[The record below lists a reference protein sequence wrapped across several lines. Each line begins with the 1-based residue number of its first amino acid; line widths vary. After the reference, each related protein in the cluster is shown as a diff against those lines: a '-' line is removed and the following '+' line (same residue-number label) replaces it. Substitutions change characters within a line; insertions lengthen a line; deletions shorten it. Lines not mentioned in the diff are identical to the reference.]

1 LKEVAPSS
9 VWEIPDRRFNP
20 DTTGVLFFDF
30 KNFGGKGRVR
40 HSPESLERKKQAV
53 ANAIG
58 IREAAR
64 KRGLPLFIT
73 APDHRADGLDTPARL
88 QDGTRDGP
96 FADPEMFRVSI
107 PDGLRGQWEA
117 QVMEA
122 LAPDPEDTLIL
133 KHRWS
138 AFHGTHLELSLRL
151 LGVDTLAIL
160 GGALEAGIASTA
172 YAARDHDVSMLFI
185 RDAISAGN
193 QAAERLFMESIFPH
207 MGLVRST
214 EWFIKKLEKE

>member
-1 LKEVAPSS
+1 MKEVAPSS
-9 VWEIPDRRFNP
+9 VWDVPDRRFNL
-20 DTTGVLFFDF
+20 DTTGILFFDF
-30 KNFGGKGRVR
+30 TNFGGTGRVR
-40 HSPESLERKKQAV
+40 HSPQSLEKKQQAV
-53 ANAIG
+53 ANAIR

-96 FADPEMFRVSI
+96 FADPEMFRVVI

-117 QVMEA
+117 QVMEE
-122 LAPDPEDTLIL
+122 LAPREEDTLIL

-138 AFHGTHLELSLRL
+138 AFHGTHLELSLRM

-160 GGALEAGIASTA
+160 GGALEAGMASTA
-172 YAARDHDVSMLFI
+172 YSARDHDVSMVFI
-185 RDAISAGN
+185 RDAISAGSP
-193 QAAERLFMESIFPH
+193 AAETLFMESIFPH
-207 MGLVRST
+207 MGLVHTT